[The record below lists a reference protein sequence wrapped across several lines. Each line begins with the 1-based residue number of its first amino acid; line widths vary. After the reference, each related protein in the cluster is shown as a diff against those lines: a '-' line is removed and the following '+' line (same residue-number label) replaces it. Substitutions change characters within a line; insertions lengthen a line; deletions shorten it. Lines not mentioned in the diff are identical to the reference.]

1 MLLIT
6 KSIFMSFIDRL
17 SNGWKLSMNSFKVLR
32 ENKQLIVFPILSG
45 ISLLVVIG
53 SFTTAI
59 LAAAGWNPDNISDT
73 YGSAGDYLLLFV
85 FYIFN
90 YFIIVFFN
98 MALIHC
104 TRLYFQGEE
113 VTIEKGLRF
122 SLSKIGVIFSWAV
135 FAGTIGALLKIIQEE
150 LGWVGKI
157 ITGILG
163 VVWSIATFFV
173 VPVIAYENLGPVGAI
188 KRSVKLMKEKWGE
201 SLGATFSFGLINFLS
216 FFIIG
221 VPLFLIGSLIH
232 PVVGIVLAILGI
244 LLVAAILSA
253 AQTIFVSAVYHN
265 INGDPVKHFDQQ
277 MVEKLFQKK

>member
-1 MLLIT
+1 
-6 KSIFMSFIDRL
+6 
-17 SNGWKLSMNSFKVLR
+17 
-32 ENKQLIVFPILSG
+32 
-45 ISLLVVIG
+45 
-53 SFTTAI
+53 
-59 LAAAGWNPDNISDT
+59 
-73 YGSAGDYLLLFV
+73 
-85 FYIFN
+85 
-90 YFIIVFFN
+90 

-232 PVVGIVLAILGI
+232 PVVGIVLAVLGI